1 MITATTVPR
10 DMINRVLFCY
20 NPTITERVSVK
31 DSIILGEITSMIK
44 VIRGRIEQHQD
55 NMKSF
60 KRWSDVPAYT
70 EVKRVERERNVEH
83 TSLVC
88 NVSMSI

>member
-1 MITATTVPR
+1 
-10 DMINRVLFCY
+10 
-20 NPTITERVSVK
+20 
-31 DSIILGEITSMIK
+31 MIK

-83 TSLVC
+83 ISLVC